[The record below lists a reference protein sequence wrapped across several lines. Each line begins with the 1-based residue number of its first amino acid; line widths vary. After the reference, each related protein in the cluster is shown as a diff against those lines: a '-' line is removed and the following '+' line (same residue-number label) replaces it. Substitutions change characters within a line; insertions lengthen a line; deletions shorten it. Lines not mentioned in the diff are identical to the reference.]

1 MGIPIPVICEN
12 PDCNHVW
19 FATSMFSVG
28 QGTTVN
34 VINSRFS
41 PCPRCKGIGKVPDG
55 RYTSTSA
62 NLFNKIECNLIV
74 SALKHLQEKVLQGES
89 IAETQ
94 TEVIKQ
100 FPFLSGLFRFLP
112 KDSSQLAA
120 WVAIFVMVFLH
131 YSGSKHDEPSRS
143 VHVDINISKA
153 LEQISADLK
162 TNQQNNQ
169 DQNKEQ
175 QKDKDK
181 KDLDSSDI
189 QE

>member
-1 MGIPIPVICEN
+1 MQKEVSRKFPI
-12 PDCNHVW
+12 
-19 FATSMFSVG
+19 
-28 QGTTVN
+28 
-34 VINSRFS
+34 
-41 PCPRCKGIGKVPDG
+41 
-55 RYTSTSA
+55 
-62 NLFNKIECNLIV
+62 L
-74 SALKHLQEKVLQGES
+74 SALSKF
-89 IAETQ
+89 T
-94 TEVIKQ
+94 
-100 FPFLSGLFRFLP
+100 PR
-112 KDSSQLAA
+112 DSSQLAA